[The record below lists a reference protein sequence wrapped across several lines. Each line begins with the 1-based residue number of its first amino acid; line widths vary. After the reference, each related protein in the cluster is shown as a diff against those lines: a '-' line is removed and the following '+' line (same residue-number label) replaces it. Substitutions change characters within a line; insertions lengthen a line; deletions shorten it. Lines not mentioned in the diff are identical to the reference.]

1 MPFGFVGWI
10 ARVLTEALGWLY
22 AIFVTAVEIVVLVAG
37 TVVGCLL
44 VLLML
49 VAVCKMLRSGW
60 MYREMTSC
68 EVLVVPATGQ
78 SIREHEPEL
87 GTREQ
92 LCYGTMEPVPSG
104 TTISRTTIEELRGL
118 GWRYTIWQTVTR
130 HSYGSHGSTSTTGGG
145 NQSAEETKD
154 EKSDKHPGD

>member
-1 MPFGFVGWI
+1 
-10 ARVLTEALGWLY
+10 
-22 AIFVTAVEIVVLVAG
+22 
-37 TVVGCLL
+37 
-44 VLLML
+44 
-49 VAVCKMLRSGW
+49 

-92 LCYGTMEPVPSG
+92 LCYNTMEPVPSG

-130 HSYGSHGSTSTTGGG
+130 HSYGSRGSTSTTGGG
-145 NQSAEETKD
+145 GQSAEETKD
-154 EKSDKHPGD
+154 EKSDKRLGD